1 MLLCVSKADFRAHS
15 SLGSGSRGTA
25 AAHTALLTQTS
36 HFSISTTTLQIEY
49 DVLTV
54 IASKGAIYN
63 LI

>member
-15 SLGSGSRGTA
+15 SLGASWGTA